1 VKYTACLLGA
11 LAMLVLAALP
21 ALAAAVTAPD
31 PAAAPSSL
39 EKAPSGEGAK
49 PDEKEGGEDEKE
61 KKEAPSAGELAEG
74 LRDTL
79 SDKIQQCIGYWTNA
93 LEALGENRPLGW
105 LVGMAV
111 LALGLLLLGF
121 GWAVLKALFVPFTAV
136 LGMSCG
142 AFFAL
147 QVAVGMMPESAAGT
161 KLALLA
167 IGAVF
172 GLVLFLGCAIKAPPI
187 AWMLV
192 AMAPFMIIS
201 VFVFTIS
208 PTTAVVTT
216 GLGLAFGLASS
227 MRRRELTIISTSLL
241 GALGVAF
248 CWGLFTQLLAQEA
261 LLNLFEKAV
270 ARPFVVAGAVLLIV
284 FIGSDVQFILGPVED
299 EAEA

>member
-1 VKYTACLLGA
+1 MKHTVCLLGA
-11 LAMLVLAALP
+11 LAVLVLAGRP
-21 ALAAAVTAPD
+21 ALAAEVTAPD
-31 PAAAPSSL
+31 PASAPSSL
-39 EKAPSGEGAK
+39 EKVPSGETAA
-49 PDEKEGGEDEKE
+49 PDEKEDQDNE

-74 LRDTL
+74 IRDTL
-79 SDKIQQCIGYWTNA
+79 SDKIQQCIGCWTDA
-93 LEALGENRPLGW
+93 LEALSENKTMGW

-111 LALGLLLLGF
+111 LVLGLLLLGF

-147 QVAVGMMPESAAGT
+147 QVAVGMMPESGGGT
-161 KLALLA
+161 KLILLA

-201 VFVFTIS
+201 VFVFPIS

-227 MRRRELTIISTSLL
+227 MRRRALTIISTSLL

-248 CWGLFTQLLAQEA
+248 CWGLFTYLLAQEA
-261 LLNLFEKAV
+261 LLNLFEEAV

-299 EAEA
+299 EAES